1 MGSDYD
7 VIIVGGGLS
16 GLVAAARLSEDEK
29 RTILV
34 IEAGKD
40 CRGDMAVEAPG
51 MCVSTWGNPAY
62 DWEFWSVPQVR
73 TSDIRLPII
82 SNTDLLV

>member
-1 MGSDYD
+1 MESQYD

-16 GLVAAARLSEDEK
+16 GLVAAARLSENTK
-29 RTILV
+29 QTVLV

-40 CRGDMAVEAPG
+40 CRGDIAVEAPG

-62 DWEFWSVPQVR
+62 DWDFWSIPQVCR
-73 TSDIRLPII
+73 VPVSYDHLEQQ
-82 SNTDLLV
+82 NTDP